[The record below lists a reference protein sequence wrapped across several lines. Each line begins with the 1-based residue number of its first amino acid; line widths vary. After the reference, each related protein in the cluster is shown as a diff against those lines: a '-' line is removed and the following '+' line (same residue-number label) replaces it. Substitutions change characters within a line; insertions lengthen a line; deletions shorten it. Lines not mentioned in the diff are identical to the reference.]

1 MNAAAEPRLSIDIET
16 ALARRPQNTASAVAP
31 AQPVKNRIR
40 TVGLH
45 LMDDAQQL
53 AQTSLGKAGLAGEPA
68 EVLRRQIVDGQALR
82 RVSRGAILAK
92 GHARA
97 ADLFEIRAH
106 PGGEVVH
113 AGTRART
120 GTLVKDRSRLRGRR
134 HGFTPA
140 PMKAAACLCLA
151 LLGLLTSCRSLEAP
165 VHHASDL
172 SGSKSFHIPQAPDDR
187 LGLADL
193 IATEMNAQ
201 GFTTR
206 AGGKPAAGDSR
217 LSYRWE
223 LLPGRTDRLG
233 RLTLK
238 VNQPNGESQAGSRS
252 DQPAS
257 LMPADNTEMVRLAVR
272 NLLAATP
279 GPNGRPRGSLM
290 ERETLLW

>member
-1 MNAAAEPRLSIDIET
+1 MNAAAGPWLSIDIKT
-16 ALARRPQNTASAVAP
+16 ALARRSQHAAPTVAP
-31 AQPVKNRIR
+31 AQPIKDCIR
-40 TVGLH
+40 TISLH
-45 LMDDAQQL
+45 LMNDVQQL
-53 AQTSLGKAGLAGEPA
+53 TQPSLGKPGFAGKPA
-68 EVLRRQIVDGQALR
+68 EVLGRQIVDGQALR
-82 RVSRGAILAK
+82 GMVRRSILAK
-92 GHARA
+92 RHARA

-106 PGGEVVH
+106 PGGKVIH
-113 AGTRART
+113 ASNRALADA
-120 GTLVKDRSRLRGRR
+120 LVKDRSRLRGRR

-140 PMKAAACLCLA
+140 TMKAAVCLCLA

-172 SGSKSFHIPQAPDDR
+172 SGCKSFHITQAPDDR

-193 IATEMNAQ
+193 IAAEMNTQ

-223 LLPGRTDRLG
+223 LLPGRNDRLG
-233 RLTLK
+233 RLVLK
-238 VNQPNGESQAGSRS
+238 VNQPSGESVAGSRS

-257 LMPADNTEMVRLAVR
+257 LMPADNTEMTRLAVR